1 MVFMGGISVR
11 QARSRWTE
19 FTEFSKYDQ
28 MGSIHPARIRSRTLS
43 TVGNELVKM
52 KI

>member
-19 FTEFSKYDQ
+19 FTELSKYDQ
-28 MGSIHPARIRSRTLS
+28 MGSIHPDLGHLAQLAT
-43 TVGNELVKM
+43 N
-52 KI
+52 